1 VTRAETTITLS
12 FDARLLD
19 DGGKF
24 PAELVYRPRDPFAVL
39 IRFDVG
45 NGPQVEWVFARE
57 LLEDGLRGPAGI
69 ADVRVAPIA
78 HAGEA
83 AVELA
88 LSSPGGQARIGLPRW
103 AVRTFLRRVAAAVPA
118 GTESRH
124 IDWSLELTLL
134 SEDGPLTGDGP
145 SLAG

>member
-1 VTRAETTITLS
+1 VTRAAGIITVS

-24 PAELVYRPRDPFAVL
+24 PAELAYRPGDPFAVA

-45 NGPQVEWVFARE
+45 SGPRVEWAFARE
-57 LLEDGLRGPAGI
+57 LLEDGMRRPAGI
-69 ADVRVAPIA
+69 ADVRVAPIT
-78 HAGEA
+78 HGGETV
-83 AVELA
+83 VELS

-118 GTESRH
+118 GTESGH
-124 IDWSLELTLL
+124 IDWDLELASL
-134 SEDGPLTGDGP
+134 SRGGPLTGDGP